1 MSFVGPMHLPLWTP
15 SSIKKRTKNNNATGA
30 GKMIQMLILHIKT
43 LFPKS
48 SFLSSDFR
56 AN

>member
-1 MSFVGPMHLPLWTP
+1 MTSVGPKHFPLWTP
-15 SSIKKRTKNNNATGA
+15 SSIKKVLKIIFCNGA
-30 GKMIQMLILHIKT
+30 GKAIQMLILHIKT
-43 LFPKS
+43 FFSKS